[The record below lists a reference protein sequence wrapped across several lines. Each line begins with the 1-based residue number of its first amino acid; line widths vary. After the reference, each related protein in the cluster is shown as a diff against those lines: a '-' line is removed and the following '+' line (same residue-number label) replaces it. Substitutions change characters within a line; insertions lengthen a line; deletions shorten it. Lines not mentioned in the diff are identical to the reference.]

1 MNINRSDGWVKL
13 HKKVMF
19 SSLWEDNYA
28 WRTFTTLLLMAHHE
42 ENFASIRFRGKQRY
56 LQPGELSISKLE
68 LADYLQYPTNRVKT
82 VLERLKSEDRIAIE
96 TDNHKTIIRI
106 CKWKQYQAKD
116 NQPKSQQDNQPK
128 VDQGT
133 NQPTNPH
140 HIKRIKNKEYKNSK
154 ETLEAIE
161 VYDHYIKAS
170 NKNPLTYKFTT
181 ERKEKVCAR
190 LRDIGK
196 DRLLLAI
203 TNAHADD
210 FFLSGRTW
218 GNLDYLVRKYENAE
232 KYANLS
238 EGVKNEW

>member
-1 MNINRSDGWVKL
+1 MNGWILL
-13 HKKVMF
+13 HKKI
-19 SSLWEDNYA
+19 WDNPRFYKNPHA
-28 WRTFTTLLLMAHHE
+28 LTVWVWLLTHC
-42 ENFASIRFRGKQRY
+42 NQNGVVTCGRKQIA
-56 LQPGELSISKLE
+56 GECGVGESNVYRI
-68 LADYLQYPTNRVKT
+68 
-82 VLERLKSEDRIAIE
+82 LKSFEVSYFENEPLVNSQTNNRFSVITILKYKELQRKANNEMNNNVTTIE
-96 TDNHKTIIRI
+96 
-106 CKWKQYQAKD
+106 
-116 NQPKSQQDNQPK
+116 QQSNNNI
-128 VDQGT
+128 T
-133 NQPTNPH
+133 L
-140 HIKRIKNKEYKNSK
+140 IKNKEERIKNSK
-154 ETLEAIE
+154 ETLEAKE
-161 VYDHYIKAS
+161 VYEHYIKVS
-170 NKNPLTYKFTT
+170 NKNPNTYKFTT